1 MRLFLCLDS
10 LGEAEGQACLPGVCT
25 RSNTSQIG
33 QTEIKVST
41 DLDRQTPDLMQDTS
55 RYICIWH
62 FSYVSEQPLSY
73 QRECILLL
81 RYIRI
86 HSRYNVEYIVSR
98 ILSCIHV
105 EYIWDTSGYT
115 SRYVISSPTY
125 SCCACRLERLGDSL
139 GTF

>member
-55 RYICIWH
+55 REHQDTFVSGTSVMYQSNLYLTNGNV
-62 FSYVSEQPLSY
+62 SY
-73 QRECILLL
+73 
-81 RYIRI
+81 
-86 HSRYNVEYIVSR
+86 
-98 ILSCIHV
+98 
-105 EYIWDTSGYT
+105 
-115 SRYVISSPTY
+115 
-125 SCCACRLERLGDSL
+125 
-139 GTF
+139 F